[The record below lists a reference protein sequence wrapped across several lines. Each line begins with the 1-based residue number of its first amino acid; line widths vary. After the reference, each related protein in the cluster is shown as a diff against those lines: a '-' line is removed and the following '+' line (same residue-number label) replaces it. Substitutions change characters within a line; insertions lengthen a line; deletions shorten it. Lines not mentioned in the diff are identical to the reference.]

1 VGSVDRYASEL
12 VPQQIVE
19 PETTEQHGLQQP
31 AYVHSEA
38 DAISSTVRLLG
49 GLERYA
55 QSPENRQNRYGKQ
68 RQLPAAAQQPGTECI
83 DKASRT

>member
-1 VGSVDRYASEL
+1 VASSERCASEF

-31 AYVHSEA
+31 HCVRFEA
-38 DAISSTVRLLG
+38 DAISSTARLLG

-55 QSPENRQNRYGKQ
+55 QSPENLQNRYGKQ